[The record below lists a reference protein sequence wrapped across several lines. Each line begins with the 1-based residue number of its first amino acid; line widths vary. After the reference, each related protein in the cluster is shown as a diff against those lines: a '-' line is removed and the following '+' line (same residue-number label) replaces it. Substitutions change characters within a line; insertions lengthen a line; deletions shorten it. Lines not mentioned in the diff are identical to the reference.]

1 MYSQSPKKKLLRL
14 FFRLRLYILQ
24 KFSKSQGKLD
34 ITVPRGDGVTLNM
47 F

>member
-1 MYSQSPKKKLLRL
+1 MVL
-14 FFRLRLYILQ
+14 LQ
-24 KFSKSQGKLD
+24 KISKSQGKLD